1 MKAEAATT
9 VTAVPD
15 TSPIAVY
22 YGSSRL
28 DRLAL
33 YRRVVLQPEAYPP
46 AELAELRRRGTEPLG
61 HLSLSEDYG
70 PPAVWHRDRSNP
82 DWGGVYV
89 HVDHPAWVQHVVD
102 RARAIVAQGFAGL
115 FLNSLNVELTFPEDV
130 PHLLTLIAA
139 VREEAR
145 PGYLLA
151 NRGFGLL
158 PHLTDLVDG
167 VLFESFS
174 VRWLGGGYA
183 AWPPDVLEQH
193 ATIAEQLLSYD
204 LDLYALDYA
213 DAADSTGLADFAGR
227 RAGLFCLHSFVS
239 DRNLSRV

>member
-1 MKAEAATT
+1 MATPRTATDAA
-9 VTAVPD
+9 
-15 TSPIAVY
+15 PIAVY
-22 YGSSRL
+22 YGSNQ
-28 DRLAL
+28 LAQL
-33 YRRVVLQPEAYPP
+33 ARYRRVVLQPEAYPP
-46 AELAELRRRGTEPLG
+46 AELAELRRQGTEPLG
-61 HLSLSEDYG
+61 QLSLSEDYG

-89 HVDHPAWVQHVVD
+89 HVDHPAWVEHVVE
-102 RARAIVAQGFAGL
+102 RARSIMAQGFAGL

-130 PHLLTLIAA
+130 PHLLTLVAA

-158 PHLTDLVDG
+158 PRLADLVDG

-174 VRWLGGGYA
+174 VRWLAGGYA
-183 AWPPDVLEQH
+183 AWPPEVLEVH
-193 ATIAEQLLSYD
+193 AAIAEHLLTYD

-213 DAADSTGLADFAGR
+213 DAADSLGLADFAER

-239 DRNLSRV
+239 DRSLSRV

>member
-1 MKAEAATT
+1 MSAVAAIAETGVA
-9 VTAVPD
+9 
-15 TSPIAVY
+15 PIAVY
-22 YGSSRL
+22 YGSNQL
-28 DRLAL
+28 DQLAR

-46 AELAELRRRGTEPLG
+46 AELAELRQRGTEPLG
-61 HLSLSEDYG
+61 QLSLSEDYG

-82 DWGGVYV
+82 EWGGVYV
-89 HVDHPAWVQHVVD
+89 HVDHPAWVEHVVE
-102 RARAIVAQGFAGL
+102 RARSIMAQGFAGL

-130 PHLLTLIAA
+130 PHLLTLVAA

-158 PHLTDLVDG
+158 PGLTDLVDG

-183 AWPPDVLEQH
+183 AWPPEVLEVH
-193 ATIAEQLLSYD
+193 ATIAEHLLTYD

-213 DAADSTGLADFAGR
+213 DAADSLGLAEFAER

-239 DRNLSRV
+239 DRSLSRV

>member
-1 MKAEAATT
+1 MSAAAATD
-9 VTAVPD
+9 AA
-15 TSPIAVY
+15 PIAVY
-22 YGSSRL
+22 HGSNRL
-28 DRLAL
+28 DELAR
-33 YRRVVLQPEAYPP
+33 YRRVVLQPDAYPP
-46 AELAELRRRGTEPLG
+46 ADLAELRERGTEPLG
-61 HLSLSEDYG
+61 QLSLSEDFG

-102 RARAIVAQGFAGL
+102 RARSIMAQGFAGL

-130 PHLLTLIAA
+130 PHLLTLVAA

-158 PHLTDLVDG
+158 PRLTDLVDG

-174 VRWLGGGYA
+174 VRWLAGGYA
-183 AWPPDVLEQH
+183 AWPPETLEVH
-193 ATIAEQLLSYD
+193 AVIAEQLLTYD

-213 DAADSTGLADFAGR
+213 DRADSLGLADFAER

-239 DRNLSRV
+239 DRSLSRV